1 MIHFVLS
8 EKTKKEEEIKERAQ
22 RFRSHI
28 VQQRIEQRQES
39 AKKTWQFDIDKCPL
53 LSKPGELYK
62 RKLKQSNCLRNDTSL
77 LLPEKRILSMSDLT
91 LKSQTSQKNEPLE
104 WKQSNGNL
112 ATVSKENQTASC
124 LRNIYPNRNKLHY
137 SYLLLLE
144 HIADL
149 FIYFSLPSANRNM
162 QHADFRSFI
171 K

>member
-1 MIHFVLS
+1 
-8 EKTKKEEEIKERAQ
+8 
-22 RFRSHI
+22 
-28 VQQRIEQRQES
+28 VQQRIEQRQET

-62 RKLKQSNCLRNDTSL
+62 RKLKQSNCLRNDAL
-77 LLPEKRILSMSDLT
+77 LLPEKRILSMSELT
-91 LKSQTSQKNEPLE
+91 LKSQTSQKGESIVDEHKMSNE
-104 WKQSNGNL
+104 NL
-112 ATVSKENQTASC
+112 AIKSNEHQAASC

-137 SYLLLLE
+137 SYLFLIE

-149 FIYFSLPSANRNM
+149 FIYFSLSSANRNM